1 MSKYSFKSLFEV
13 PLDLGNGEQVVIE
26 KVEIPRIQRDYAQG
40 RMIKRNGDTR
50 LNDQGSRFL
59 DSILSHL
66 QKGTPMEM
74 DFIYGATEGR
84 KFLPLDGQQRL
95 TTLYL
100 LYWYIGN
107 KELEDKEELHALLK
121 KFSYETRA
129 TARQFCEQLSSVSD
143 LDYET
148 VSISKQLRD
157 FAWYSRV
164 YDLDPTVVAMMN
176 MLDEIQHRYLELG
189 QVCYDNLEQLTFSVL
204 ALNRFRLT
212 DELYIK
218 MNARGKQLTNFEN
231 LKADLINWMTK
242 SKGFLENQDYK
253 GQSMPH
259 HMVFSNKI
267 DNEWTDALWS
277 LSNRLKDTGNNT
289 IVDDLFFSLIYRWLL
304 FEFILESGTSNRE
317 MDKDPLFKYL
327 QAENEYSDFKQI
339 KPLLT
344 DERLERFEH
353 AMDLFS
359 DATNSDHIYKDSVAS
374 WSSSPAAYFLFGRE
388 ITLPQRVALYGIW
401 VYLCTNKTFD
411 ADKFRQW
418 MRVVWNIVEN
428 TDIDSWRIAIGV
440 IQLLHEL
447 GQYSDDIYSNYPNTL
462 KSDHQAAIDERRKI
476 DFIGKDPSWENAF
489 IEAEKHPFLRG
500 GIDFMIED
508 EMTIDAFKHR
518 TDIANKVF
526 GDKGVQG
533 AYLSDHLLLRAII
546 SRYSS
551 IEQLLERKN
560 FTDTDEK
567 EHYLK
572 KMLAS
577 DKVAKA
583 ALRDWLSSKDE
594 GELIRSLQEATG
606 ASSKVE
612 NTDAIPFGKKM
623 HEDLYKE
630 PHLQNWMQ
638 DCKATRFAQHF
649 GGYFVS
655 KPNAWYNWVMLDSY
669 RDDIINA
676 LVTRFGLESPQH
688 IKGAKY
694 HIFKSID
701 LKRPVLIHGLNVTFI
716 YTFREDGFLLV
727 GIKEGM
733 EENDSCMNAL
743 NNIPFSEDDKE
754 DGWVCRKEYNYK
766 ADVPDPSRVKEFID
780 TIETDVFD
788 PSVPSSLVSRIAD
801 SVASTQ
807 ESESPEDMPQ

>member
-13 PLDLGNGEQVVIE
+13 PLDLGNDEKVIIE

-66 QKGTPMEM
+66 QEGTPMEM

-148 VSISKQLRD
+148 KSISDQLRD

-164 YDLDPTVVAMMN
+164 YDLDPTVIAMMN
-176 MLDEIQHRYLELG
+176 MLDEIQRRYLELG
-189 QVCYDNLEQLTFSVL
+189 QACYDNLEQLTFSVL
-204 ALNRFRLT
+204 ALNRFQLT

-242 SKGFLENQDYK
+242 SKGFLENQDYNSH
-253 GQSMPH
+253 SMPH

-289 IVDDLFFSLIYRWLL
+289 TVDDLFFSLIYRWLL
-304 FEFILESGTSNRE
+304 FEFILESDTSNKE

-344 DERLERFEH
+344 DERLKRFEH

-359 DATNSDHIYKDSVAS
+359 AASNSDHIYKDSVAS
-374 WSSSPAAYFLFGRE
+374 WSSSPAAYFLFGKE

-476 DFIGKDPSWENAF
+476 DFIRKDPSWEEAF

-500 GIDFMIED
+500 GIDFMMED

-560 FTDTDEK
+560 FTDTDER

-577 DKVAKA
+577 DNVAKA
-583 ALRDWLSSKDE
+583 ALRDWLSSTDE
-594 GELIRSLQEATG
+594 EELKRKLQEAID
-606 ASSKVE
+606 APSEVE
-612 NTDAIPFGKKM
+612 SVYTSFGKKM

-630 PHLQNWMQ
+630 PFLQNWMQ

-688 IKGAKY
+688 IEGAKY

-716 YTFREDGFLLV
+716 YAFREDGSLLV

-733 EENDSCMNAL
+733 DENDSCMNAL

-766 ADVPDPSRVKEFID
+766 VNVPDPSHVKEFID

-788 PSVPSSLVSRIAD
+788 PSVPSSLVSRIAA

-807 ESESPEDMPQ
+807 ESESPEEMPQ

>member
-13 PLDLGNGEQVVIE
+13 PLDLGNDEKVIIE

-40 RMIKRNGDTR
+40 RKIKRDGVTR

-74 DFIYGATEGR
+74 DFIYGAAEGR

-148 VSISKQLRD
+148 KSISKQLRD

-242 SKGFLENQDYK
+242 SEGFLENQDYN

-277 LSNRLKDTGNNT
+277 LSNRLKDAGNIT
-289 IVDDLFFSLIYRWLL
+289 TVDDLFFSLIYRWLL
-304 FEFILESGTSNRE
+304 CEFILESDTSNRE

-359 DATNSDHIYKDSVAS
+359 GATNSDHIYKDSVAS
-374 WSSSPAAYFLFGRE
+374 WSSSPAAYFLFGKE

-440 IQLLHEL
+440 IQLLHQL

-518 TDIANKVF
+518 TDMTNKVF

-583 ALRDWLSSKDE
+583 ALRDWLSSTDE
-594 GELIRSLQEATG
+594 EELIRSLQEATG

-630 PHLQNWMQ
+630 PFLQNWMQ

-716 YTFREDGFLLV
+716 YTFREDGYLLV

-733 EENDSCMNAL
+733 DENDACMNAL
-743 NNIPFSEDDKE
+743 NNIPFDEDDKE

-766 ADVPDPSRVKEFID
+766 ANVPDPSHVKKFID

-788 PSVPSSLVSRIAD
+788 PSVPSSLVSRIAA

-807 ESESPEDMPQ
+807 ESESPEEMPQ

>member
-13 PLDLGNGEQVVIE
+13 PLDLGNDEKVIIE

-40 RMIKRNGDTR
+40 RMIKRDGDTR

-59 DSILSHL
+59 DSVFAHL

-148 VSISKQLRD
+148 KTISEQLRD
-157 FAWYSRV
+157 YPWYSRV

-176 MLDEIQHRYLELG
+176 MLDEIRRRYLEMG
-189 QVCYDNLEQLTFSVL
+189 KVCYDNLEQLTFSVL
-204 ALNRFRLT
+204 ALNRFQLT

-242 SKGFLENQDYK
+242 SKGFLDNQDYN

-277 LSNRLKDTGNNT
+277 LSNRLKDTGNNI
-289 IVDDLFFSLIYRWLL
+289 IVDDLFFVLIYRLL
-304 FEFILESGTSNRE
+304 LCEFILESDTSNKE
-317 MDKDPLFKYL
+317 MDKDPLFKHL

-359 DATNSDHIYKDSVAS
+359 GATNSDHIYKDSVAS
-374 WSSSPAAYFLFGRE
+374 WSSSPAAYFLFGKE

-401 VYLCTNKTFD
+401 VYLCANKTFD

-447 GQYSDDIYSNYPNTL
+447 GRYSDDIYSNYPETL

-500 GIDFMIED
+500 GIDFMIDD

-518 TDIANKVF
+518 TDLANKVF
-526 GDKGVQG
+526 GDKGVKG

-583 ALRDWLSSKDE
+583 ALRDWLSSTDE
-594 GELIRSLQEATG
+594 EELKRKLQEAID
-606 ASSKVE
+606 APSEVE
-612 NTDAIPFGKKM
+612 NVYTPFGKKV

-630 PHLQNWMQ
+630 PYLQNWMQ
-638 DCKATRFAQHF
+638 DRKAIRFQLH
-649 GGYFVS
+649 GCGSYSVS
-655 KPNAWYNWVMLDSY
+655 RPAAWYDWVMLDSY
-669 RDDIINA
+669 RDDIIDA
-676 LVTRFGLESPQH
+676 LVKEYELDRPDH
-688 IKGAKY
+688 IEGTNYYTHKRV
-694 HIFKSID
+694 D
-701 LKRPVLIHGLNVTFI
+701 LKRPVKIHSLTVTFI
-716 YTFREDGFLLV
+716 YTFQENNSLLV

-733 EENDSCMNAL
+733 SENDSYKDSL
-743 NNIPFSEDDKE
+743 KNIPFE
-754 DGWVCRKEYNYK
+754 DGEKTEGWICCKTYDYK
-766 ADVPDPSRVKEFID
+766 GEVPSLDKLEVFVKK
-780 TIETDVFD
+780 IETEVFD
-788 PSVPSSLVSRIAD
+788 QSNPSSLASKIA
-801 SVASTQ
+801 SSIVATS
-807 ESESPEDMPQ
+807 

>member
-1 MSKYSFKSLFEV
+1 
-13 PLDLGNGEQVVIE
+13 
-26 KVEIPRIQRDYAQG
+26 
-40 RMIKRNGDTR
+40 
-50 LNDQGSRFL
+50 
-59 DSILSHL
+59 
-66 QKGTPMEM
+66 
-74 DFIYGATEGR
+74 
-84 KFLPLDGQQRL
+84 
-95 TTLYL
+95 
-100 LYWYIGN
+100 
-107 KELEDKEELHALLK
+107 
-121 KFSYETRA
+121 
-129 TARQFCEQLSSVSD
+129 
-143 LDYET
+143 
-148 VSISKQLRD
+148 
-157 FAWYSRV
+157 
-164 YDLDPTVVAMMN
+164 
-176 MLDEIQHRYLELG
+176 
-189 QVCYDNLEQLTFSVL
+189 
-204 ALNRFRLT
+204 
-212 DELYIK
+212 
-218 MNARGKQLTNFEN
+218 
-231 LKADLINWMTK
+231 
-242 SKGFLENQDYK
+242 
-253 GQSMPH
+253 
-259 HMVFSNKI
+259 MVFSNKI

-277 LSNRLKDTGNNT
+277 LSNHLKDTGNNT
-289 IVDDLFFSLIYRWLL
+289 TVDDLFFSLIYRLLL
-304 FEFILESGTSNRE
+304 FEFILESDTSNKE

-327 QAENEYSDFKQI
+327 VAENEYGDFKQI

-344 DERLERFEH
+344 DERLKRFEH

-359 DATNSDHIYKDSVAS
+359 GASNSDHIYKDSVAS
-374 WSSSPAAYFLFGRE
+374 WSSSPAAYFLFGKE
-388 ITLPQRVALYGIW
+388 ITLPQRVALYGFW
-401 VYLCTNKTFD
+401 VYLSINNIFD
-411 ADKFRQW
+411 AERFKQW

-428 TDIDSWRIAIGV
+428 TDVDSWRVAIGV

-447 GQYSDDIYSNYPNTL
+447 GQYSDDIYSNYPETL
-462 KSDHQAAIDERRKI
+462 KSDNRSAIDERRKI
-476 DFIGKDPSWENAF
+476 VFIRKDPSWEEAF

-500 GIDFMIED
+500 GIDFMIDD

-518 TDIANKVF
+518 TDMSNKVF
-526 GDKGVQG
+526 GDQGVQG

-583 ALRDWLSSKDE
+583 ALRDWLSSTDE
-594 GELIRSLQEATG
+594 EELKRKLQEAID
-606 ASSKVE
+606 APSEVE
-612 NTDAIPFGKKM
+612 SVYTSFGKKM

-630 PHLQNWMQ
+630 PFLQNWMQ

-716 YTFREDGFLLV
+716 YTFREDGYLLV
-727 GIKEGM
+727 GIKKGM
-733 EENDSCMNAL
+733 DENDSCINTL
-743 NNIPFSEDDKE
+743 NNIPFNEDDKA

-766 ADVPDPSRVKEFID
+766 ADVPDPSNVKEFID

-788 PSVPSSLVSRIAD
+788 PSVPSSLVSRIAA

-807 ESESPEDMPQ
+807 ESESPEEMPQ